1 MSGID
6 KHTVLISGGSDG
18 IGKAAAHRLHSA
30 GANVAIVSRSE
41 EKLAGAVQEIA
52 EGSSERLLAIS
63 ADCTDPLQIAGA
75 YREAVDAFGPITAL
89 VNNVGS
95 SVRGPFLE
103 IGDDKWQSD
112 LDLKLFAAIRFSR
125 LVIPE
130 MMRDGAGGRIV
141 NVLSIGGKHPDAAS
155 VPTTVTRAAGLALT
169 KALSKEFTPF
179 KILTNAVCI
188 GLVKSGQ
195 HSRRWEAKHNG
206 ESLDSYY
213 ADLAD
218 ARKIPLGRF
227 GEADEAAATIAFL
240 LSDDAAFLSGASI
253 NVDGGASHVL

>member
-1 MSGID
+1 MSGLD

-18 IGKAAAHRLHSA
+18 IGLATAKRVHTH

-41 EKLAGAVQEIA
+41 EKLATAVREIA
-52 EGSSERLLAIS
+52 EFPSERLLAIP
-63 ADCTDPLQIAGA
+63 ADCTEPAQIEAA
-75 YREAVDAFGPITAL
+75 YRQAKEAFGPITAL

-103 IGDDKWQSD
+103 IDDNKWQSD

-179 KILTNAVCI
+179 NILTNAVCI
-188 GLVKSGQ
+188 GLIKSGQ
-195 HSRRWEAKHNG
+195 HRRRWEAKNSG
-206 ESLDSYY
+206 ETLDSYY
-213 ADLAD
+213 ADLAV
-218 ARKIPLGRF
+218 ARGIPLGRF

-240 LSDDAAFLSGASI
+240 LSDEAGFLSGASI
-253 NVDGGASHVL
+253 NADGGASHVL